1 MTDFFDSNQIIYKYQ
16 FGFRKEHSTQQAI
29 ISLVE
34 KITSSLDS
42 RDIVIG
48 IFLDLKKA
56 FDTVDHRIMIRKL
69 YASGIRG
76 NILNWFISY
85 LDDRSQYVAFD
96 ETHSSTQSIKSGIP
110 RGSIL
115 GPLLLII
122 YINDICNVSEMLFYI
137 LYADDT
143 TVIIKDKD
151 ISILL
156 QTLNV
161 ELEKLSIWLKANKL
175 SLNAKKT
182 YYLVF
187 HRARIKINITA
198 DVIMNDTLLNRA
210 NQVKY
215 LGIIIDHKL
224 NWVQHTTY
232 IKNKI
237 AKGIG
242 IMYKARRFLSK
253 VCQTNLYHTYIYPYL
268 IYCIE
273 VWGIAPKCH
282 LNHILLIQKKI
293 VRIIR
298 YTHYLAHTEII
309 FKELGILPI
318 EKIFIERV
326 GVFMFKYENGLLPPV
341 MAELYLRNNEIHNYE
356 TRNCNKFS
364 IAAGTETFSHV
375 SARIWNALTSK
386 INVNTSISKFKIL
399 LKSFL
404 RDNTLPLKYTK

>member
-1 MTDFFDSNQIIYKYQ
+1 
-16 FGFRKEHSTQQAI
+16 
-29 ISLVE
+29 
-34 KITSSLDS
+34 
-42 RDIVIG
+42 
-48 IFLDLKKA
+48 
-56 FDTVDHRIMIRKL
+56 MIRKL
-69 YASGIRG
+69 YAYGIRG

-96 ETHSSTQSIKSGIP
+96 ETHSSTQSIKCGIP
-110 RGSIL
+110 QGSIL
-115 GPLLLII
+115 GPLLFII
-122 YINDICNVSEMLFYI
+122 YMNDICNVSEMLFYI
-137 LYADDT
+137 LYGDDT

-161 ELEKLSIWLKANKL
+161 ELEKLSIWLKA
-175 SLNAKKT
+175 LNAKKT

-224 NWVQHTTY
+224 NWVQHITY
-232 IKNKI
+232 VKNKI

-253 VCQTNLYHTYIYPYL
+253 VCLTNLYHTYIYPYL